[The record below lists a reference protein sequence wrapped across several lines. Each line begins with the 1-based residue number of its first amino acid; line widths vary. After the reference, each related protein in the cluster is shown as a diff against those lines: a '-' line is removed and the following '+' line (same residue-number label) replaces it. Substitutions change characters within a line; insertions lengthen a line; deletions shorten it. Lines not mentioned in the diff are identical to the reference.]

1 MLEVIQAGRNT
12 GKGKN
17 MERKNLSIY
26 IFLGIIYSLPLLLK
40 AELTSKRKLLFFF
53 ENIEIR
59 GSVDVFLIDGKR
71 EREVTI
77 FADSSIINEVQ
88 TKVSLKTLYIDANNT
103 YSLARRIPF
112 VRLRAERK
120 YPVEI
125 MLSIGSLKGIR
136 LLENSNITA
145 RNLKAE
151 NLDIF
156 SESSG
161 RLHLENISANMLNIR
176 HSGSGDI
183 VLKGKDLPEAE
194 IKSTGRGNLIASEL
208 EIGRT
213 TLIHQ
218 GTGMIHLAP
227 TDWLDARMLNTGNL
241 ILHSKPSNIVID
253 QKGTGKV
260 RDILPD
266 AIQYYDANSTNPVLN
281 R

>member
-1 MLEVIQAGRNT
+1 
-12 GKGKN
+12 
-17 MERKNLSIY
+17 MERRNLSVY
-26 IFLGIIYSLPLLLK
+26 IFLGIIYFIPLLLK

-53 ENIEIR
+53 DKIEIR
-59 GSVDVFLIDGKR
+59 GNVDVFLIDGKR
-71 EREVTI
+71 QREVTI

-88 TKVSLKTLYIDANNT
+88 TRVNLKTLYIDANNT

-125 MLSIGSLKGIR
+125 MLSVESLKGIR

-145 RNLKAE
+145 KSLRAGK
-151 NLDIF
+151 LDIF

-161 RLHLENISANMLNIR
+161 RLHLENISANILHIH

-183 VLKGKDLPEAE
+183 VLKGKNLPEAE
-194 IKSTGRGNLIASEL
+194 IKNTGSGNLIASEL
-208 EIGRT
+208 DIRRT

-218 GTGMIHLAP
+218 GTGMVHLAP
-227 TDWLDARMLNTGNL
+227 TDWLDARMLNAGNL
-241 ILHSKPSNIVID
+241 ILHSKPSNLVID

-266 AIQYYDANSTNPVLN
+266 AIQYYDINSTNPVLIS
-281 R
+281 